1 MSRRALA
8 LSGLAVLALASG
20 CQPNP
25 KPIAGPEF
33 EPLLLH
39 HLHTSRALGNYTVR
53 EQILVRMGGEEDFKA
68 SVATSARYTEQGV
81 TTEEIASLKI
91 EAGYV
96 AERYF
101 NQLGQEIESARNW
114 PEGDPEVWRERARLA
129 LASARRDFSYQFA
142 ANGDLGGVIHSTD
155 RIRAWMKGEAS
166 PVLGPTSDWALPQMV
181 AHASTTRP
189 DQPRRPGSSA
199 TLSPPTALAIP
210 TPASQ

>member
-1 MSRRALA
+1 MSGRALVV
-8 LSGLAVLALASG
+8 SGLAVLALTGG
-20 CQPNP
+20 CQPKA
-25 KPIAGPEF
+25 KPIERPEF
-33 EPLLLH
+33 EPMVLH
-39 HLHTSRALGNYTVR
+39 HLQTSRALGNYTLR

-68 SVATSARYTEQGV
+68 SVATSARYAEQGV
-81 TTEEIASLKI
+81 TIEEINSLKI

-101 NQLGQEIESARNW
+101 DKLAKEIETASTW
-114 PEGDPEVWRERARLA
+114 PEGDTEVWRERARLA
-129 LASARRDFSYQFA
+129 LASARRDFSYQYA

-155 RIRAWMKGEAS
+155 RIRAWMKGEAK

-189 DQPRRPGSSA
+189 DQPRRPGSSDL
-199 TLSPPTALAIP
+199 LSPPTALTIP